1 MNNLYLIYGNDYSLI
16 KKEIDKIA
24 KGKSDVLRYDLSEVN
39 VEEALDEASCA
50 SLFGNSKVVIG
61 ENALF
66 LTSNSNGIEHNLD
79 YLTKYVNYEN
89 HDNILILSAI
99 TDKLDERKKIVKLIK
114 EKSKVIHKDMIDEK
128 SLPSFVIEE
137 FKSRGFTIS
146 LKDANYFVS
155 YVGKNVDII
164 NSEIDKM
171 TIYKDD
177 KVVTSKDIDD
187 ISSKALNDNIFD
199 FTDAI
204 MKKDY
209 KKMFDCYNDL
219 IKIGE
224 EPIKIIALLGS
235 QFILIYQV
243 KRYNEEYKSQGEIA
257 EMLKVHPYRVKL
269 ALESD
274 FLINELEDLIKK
286 LHKLDYEIKSGKIDK
301 KLALQDFLLKL

>member
-1 MNNLYLIYGNDYSLI
+1 MNNIYLIYGNDYSLI

-50 SLFGNSKVVIG
+50 SLFGDAKVVIG